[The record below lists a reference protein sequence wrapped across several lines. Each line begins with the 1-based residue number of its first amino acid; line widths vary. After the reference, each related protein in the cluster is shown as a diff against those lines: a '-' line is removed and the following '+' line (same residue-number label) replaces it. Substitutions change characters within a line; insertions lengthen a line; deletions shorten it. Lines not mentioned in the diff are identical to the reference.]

1 METEK
6 KVACERC
13 GNAIPIGVFIAS
25 KRRNYSRGLCGKC
38 QENAGL
44 NVAFNRNGSISVQ
57 PGKEIFKSG
66 E

>member
-6 KVACERC
+6 KVACEWC

-25 KRRNYSRGLCGKC
+25 KRFCSRGLCGKC
-38 QENAGL
+38 QENAGS

>member
-1 METEK
+1 MRRLTNKEFFLFSS
-6 KVACERC
+6 A
-13 GNAIPIGVFIAS
+13 AIAIAS

>member
-6 KVACERC
+6 KLVACEWC
-13 GNAIPIGVFIAS
+13 GNGIPVSVFIAS
-25 KRRNYSRGLCGKC
+25 KRYRARGLCGKC

-44 NVAFNRNGSISVQ
+44 NVVFKRNGSVFVQ
-57 PGKEIFKSG
+57 PGKEIFNSG